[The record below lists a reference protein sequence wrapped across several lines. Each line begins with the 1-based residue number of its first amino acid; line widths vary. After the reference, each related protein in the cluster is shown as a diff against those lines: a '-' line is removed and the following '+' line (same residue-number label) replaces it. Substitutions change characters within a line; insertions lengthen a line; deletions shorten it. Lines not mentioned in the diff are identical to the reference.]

1 MGICSAKSDNEE
13 DQLAASREIE
23 LELKRMRREQ
33 ERKIKLLLLGTGDSG
48 KSTFAKQ
55 MRILHK
61 GFSRPEYE
69 KHKVCSAVEP
79 TFTLYSDVSIAEHFA
94 RQLFVLNAKDS
105 KRLPTASG

>member
-1 MGICSAKSDNEE
+1 MGVCSTKSEKEE

-33 ERKIKLLLLGTGDSG
+33 ERKIKLLLLGTGDAG

-69 KHKVCSAVEP
+69 KHKV
-79 TFTLYSDVSIAEHFA
+79 I
-94 RQLFVLNAKDS
+94 FV
-105 KRLPTASG
+105 TAA

>member
-1 MGICSAKSDNEE
+1 MGNCGTKTENEE

-69 KHKVCSAVEP
+69 KHKVRPSRS
-79 TFTLYSDVSIAEHFA
+79 Y
-94 RQLFVLNAKDS
+94 
-105 KRLPTASG
+105 LPLRPSPLPPFRAFCEETASHQCRRS